1 MKKNGK
7 LPKPNTLNRILISSR
22 SGFSQYYA
30 SVIITGLAVLLCSPL
45 SNSVHYHIVSYILL
59 FVVLLLSTFLG
70 VGPVLLAAALS
81 ALTWNFFFI
90 PPHLTFHIDKMEDI
104 LIFGLF
110 FIIALVS
117 GVMTSRIRHQ
127 EMLAREREIRT
138 NALFTLSRDLS
149 GAGNI
154 QEVIAIAVNK
164 IWEQF
169 GINAF
174 FILQDGEGNLDSNAR
189 GTEIRHLTAIEKEMA
204 ESFFNKTDPDSKI
217 KQGILPGNET
227 MILLRGTRINPGI
240 MLIKNSMK
248 ESEEEISFRET
259 FTAQISNALE
269 REFLGQLARK
279 AQFLAE
285 SDRLY
290 KTLFNTI
297 SHELRIPVA
306 AIMGA
311 SDSILNVPA
320 ESSLQK
326 ELFSEIF
333 TASRRLNRLIENL
346 LNMSRLESGR
356 ISVKPDWHDINDLVN
371 KVTGDLED
379 ELRPFTLSIRIPDSM
394 PPVFMDFGLM
404 EQVLYNLLYNAA
416 QYAPVASVIEL
427 KAASEGEYLLLEL
440 VDHGPGFSEADIPH
454 LFEKFYRASGSKTG
468 GLGLGLSIAKGFTEA
483 HRGTLIAGNHPDG
496 GACFKLQIPSGK
508 PEIQTFKAIEN
519 D

>member
-1 MKKNGK
+1 MNKNGK
-7 LPKPNTLNRILISSR
+7 HPGQNNLKKYPIGSR
-22 SGFSQYYA
+22 SAFSQYLSSA
-30 SVIITGLAVLLCSPL
+30 IITGLAVLLCSPL

-59 FVVLLLSTFLG
+59 FQVLFLSTFLG
-70 VGPVLLAAALS
+70 VGPVLMAAALS

-127 EMLAREREIRT
+127 EMLARERETRT

-149 GAGNI
+149 GAGNT

-169 GINAF
+169 GINAY
-174 FILQDGEGNLDSNAR
+174 FILQDGEGNLDFKAWGS
-189 GTEIRHLTAIEKEMA
+189 EKRHLTTIEKEIA
-204 ESFFNKTDPDSKI
+204 ESLFHMTDSDSITKH
-217 KQGILPGNET
+217 GILPGSEK

-240 MLIKNSMK
+240 MIIRNSMK

-269 REFLGQLARK
+269 REFLSQLARK

-290 KTLFNTI
+290 KTLFNSI

-371 KVTGDLED
+371 KVTRDLED

-427 KAASEGEYLLLEL
+427 KAASEGDNLLLEL
-440 VDHGPGFSEADIPH
+440 SDRGPGFSEADLPH

-483 HRGTLIAGNHPDG
+483 HHGTLIAGNYPDG
-496 GACFKLQIPSGK
+496 GAWFKLQIPSGIT
-508 PEIQTFKAIEN
+508 EIRTFKAIEN